1 MVPTLM
7 LAALFAFGGL
17 FTYTLAEQRHRGRWS
32 VSRPGGTLLR
42 ARAPR
47 LIRRTALWSI
57 YMGQMAVPGSLLGL
71 FGLFAAGIG
80 LVSVP
85 GLILAVR
92 IWRLGFMLLRRDP
105 KAEQEARSLETF
117 AIVLNAI
124 GFVVALVL
132 PFFGGEGMA
141 VAMLISLTLIVY
153 GAISIAHAYAMRRC
167 AELLASERLD
177 QARPEP
183 SPAPHAG
190 PGLGHGWTA

>member
-32 VSRPGGTLLR
+32 VSRPGGALLR

-57 YMGQMAVPGSLLGL
+57 YMGQMAVPGGLLGL
-71 FGLFAAGIG
+71 FGTLMAGIG
-80 LVSVP
+80 LVSIP

-117 AIVLNAI
+117 ALVLNLV
-124 GFVVALVL
+124 GFAVALVL
-132 PFFGGEGMA
+132 LA
-141 VAMLISLTLIVY
+141 VELETWPLALILVVY
-153 GAISIAHAYAMRRC
+153 GAISIAHARAMRRC

-183 SPAPHAG
+183 SPAPAPHAG